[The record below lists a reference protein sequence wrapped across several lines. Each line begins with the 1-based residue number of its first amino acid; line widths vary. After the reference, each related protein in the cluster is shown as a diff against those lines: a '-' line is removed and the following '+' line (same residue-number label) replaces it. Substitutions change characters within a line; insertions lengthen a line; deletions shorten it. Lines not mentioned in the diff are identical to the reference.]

1 MWVRR
6 RAVPLTPEQSARLTE
21 FALSCD
27 GKRFGI
33 GRLALQLTPLRT
45 RGPVR
50 TAFVGKPH
58 GLDRQSY
65 FCSELV
71 VEAMVYAGLID
82 GRTAR
87 PSATYPRDLFFDASI
102 NRYLDKHLKLYPD
115 WDPPARWTSTP
126 MPEVAEARP

>member
-1 MWVRR
+1 MDGNGRWARKRGLNRCEGHRRGKDSVR
-6 RAVPLTPEQSARLTE
+6 A
-21 FALSCD
+21 
-27 GKRFGI
+27 
-33 GRLALQLTPLRT
+33 
-45 RGPVR
+45 
-50 TAFVGKPH
+50 
-58 GLDRQSY
+58 
-65 FCSELV
+65 V